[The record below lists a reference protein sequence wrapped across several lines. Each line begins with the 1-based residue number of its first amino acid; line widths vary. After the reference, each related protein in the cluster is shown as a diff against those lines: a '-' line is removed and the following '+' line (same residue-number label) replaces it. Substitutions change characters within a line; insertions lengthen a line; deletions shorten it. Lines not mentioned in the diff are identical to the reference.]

1 LETLEEIF
9 ASGLPA
15 VNRALIRHLESV
27 QRDYMWD
34 FVVKHWQQYRDT
46 PDRAGLAYLLAR
58 RLAATL
64 SGPSIQK
71 FMADL
76 GDTTDV
82 SQTETE
88 VPPMRYYVMP
98 PVEAAP
104 MAGDIYK
111 GTINGKGGY
120 WILLTPSCDMVT
132 GRVKAEW
139 ALLAYCTLLVEE
151 LEYQRWL
158 EKLPNTSNK
167 VEEPLKALLR
177 NNRKISGKQPER
189 FHFLPGAI
197 KLPDLVVDF
206 QQLATIPFEKLNDGN
221 LERISSLDSPFAEAL
236 LARFTRY
243 FGRLGT
249 PDLDLNRVLSKL
261 QDEIKGS

>member
-1 LETLEEIF
+1 MESRKWQVLFVDDDEEICGQIKEFLEGESLDVDGTPITLQVETLSDFSHALDKLQALHIDVLILDVRLVLQDGVEESDAGIHVLEAVKRKCFVPVIFYTGVAHLVRDLENPFIYVIRKTETPQLLETLEEIF

-120 WILLTPSCDMVT
+120 SH
-132 GRVKAEW
+132 E
-139 ALLAYCTLLVEE
+139 
-151 LEYQRWL
+151 
-158 EKLPNTSNK
+158 
-167 VEEPLKALLR
+167 LR
-177 NNRKISGKQPER
+177 NE
-189 FHFLPGAI
+189 LVAEL
-197 KLPDLVVDF
+197 KL
-206 QQLATIPFEKLNDGN
+206 I
-221 LERISSLDSPFAEAL
+221 
-236 LARFTRY
+236 
-243 FGRLGT
+243 
-249 PDLDLNRVLSKL
+249 
-261 QDEIKGS
+261 